1 MLSTKQVTSFNPWPE
16 QLGNVTVIG
25 KTGVGKTDFHS
36 LLRALLQ
43 TNVNAKKDK
52 R

>member
-1 MLSTKQVTSFNPWPE
+1 MLSTKQVTSFNPWPA
-16 QLGNVTVIG
+16 QLGKVTVIG
-25 KTGVGKTDFHS
+25 ETGVGKTDFHS
-36 LLRALLQ
+36 LPRALLQ